1 LSRVHEQAQ
10 VDPEDL
16 EFFRLYGPWEPTT
29 PEQAM
34 SLLDGFDPEW
44 WVVGGWALEAFTG
57 LPRAHEDIDVG
68 FFRRDLPA
76 LRRHFAGRY
85 DLWSNSGGV
94 LRPITD
100 RWPDLQ
106 PDSEQVWL
114 RQHAMAP
121 WCMDLLAN
129 PDVHG
134 RWVFRRDDAIT
145 ADLNSV
151 TWLKDGVR
159 FSSPEVVLAFKALHD
174 RPKDRADLDAAL
186 PLMQTGQRNWLRD
199 TVARLHPGHRWLDR
213 I

>member
-1 LSRVHEQAQ
+1 LSRVHEQEQA
-10 VDPEDL
+10 DRADL

-29 PEQAM
+29 PTQAQ
-34 SLLDGFDPEW
+34 SLLDGFDAEW

-57 LPRAHEDIDVG
+57 VERAHEDIDIS
-68 FFRRDLPA
+68 FFRRDLPK

-85 DLWSNSGGV
+85 DLWSNNGGV

-106 PDSEQVWL
+106 PDAEQVWL
-114 RQHAMAP
+114 REHAMAP

-129 PDVHG
+129 PDRQG
-134 RWVFRRDDAIT
+134 RWVFRRDPEVT
-145 ADLNSV
+145 ADLESV
-151 TWLKDGVR
+151 TWVKQGIR
-159 FSSPEVVLAFKALHD
+159 YSTPEVVLAFKALHD
-174 RPKDRADLDAAL
+174 GVKDRADLDAAL
-186 PLMQTGQRNWLRD
+186 PLLEPGRRGWLRD